1 MPGFFLVFL
10 TDMRST
16 LNPCFTS
23 KKLRQM
29 FNLVNNVASKVP
41 SLLGDDIAAGC
52 SKEIDFK
59 NLSTKCAVDIIATC
73 AYGIEVNSLK
83 GPANIFSKLT
93 QTFDHIVTPFN
104 ILKFTGILLVPKI
117 TNFFKIRFL
126 GKEFTE
132 LFSDGIFEMI
142 NLRKKEKIF
151 RPDLVNLL
159 MEIKQTQEARTNE
172 EKTRNWSDEHL
183 SAQCLAFFIGGY
195 ATIATSMGF
204 TAYEIACNS
213 DVQQKLYQ
221 EILDTNENLDGRDL
235 DYNVINEMKYM
246 NQVISESLRKWPSSP
261 LTGRA
266 CREPY
271 NLKFDDKEFYFDSN
285 IDFLVPIICFHRDP
299 KYFPNPEIFDPERF
313 NEENRKTIDP
323 DTFIP
328 FGAGPRHCIGTRFA
342 LMELKTVFYHL
353 LLKFKFELS
362 PKTDFPIQL
371 DKSPF
376 EMKPKNGIW
385 IKLVNR
391 LN

>member
-1 MPGFFLVFL
+1 
-10 TDMRST
+10 MRST

-29 FNLVNNVASKVP
+29 FNLVNSVASKLP
-41 SLLGDDIAAGC
+41 SMLNDDIAAG
-52 SKEIDFK
+52 SENEIDFK

-83 GPANIFSKLT
+83 GPANDFSKLT
-93 QTFDHIVTPFN
+93 QTFDHIVTLIN
-104 ILKFTGILLVPKI
+104 ILKFTVIMLVPKI
-117 TNFFKIRFL
+117 AKIFKIRFL

-142 NLRKKEKIF
+142 TFRKKEKIL

-159 MEIKQTQEARTNE
+159 MEIKQNQEAGGANE
-172 EKTRNWSDEHL
+172 EKMRNWSDEHL

-204 TAYEIACNS
+204 TAYEIASNP

-221 EILDTNENLDGRDL
+221 EILDTNENLEGRDL
-235 DYNVINEMKYM
+235 EYNVINEMKYM
-246 NQVISESLRKWPSSP
+246 HQVISESLRKWPSSP

-271 NLKFDDKEFYFDSN
+271 NFKYDDKEFYFDSN

-299 KYFPNPEIFDPERF
+299 KYFQNPDLFNPERF
-313 NEENRKTIDP
+313 SEENHKKIDP
-323 DTFIP
+323 DTYIP
-328 FGAGPRHCIGTRFA
+328 FGNGPR
-342 LMELKTVFYHL
+342 LKTVFYHL
-353 LLKFKFELS
+353 LFNFKFELS

-376 EMKPKNGIW
+376 ELKPKNGIW
-385 IKLVNR
+385 VKLVI
-391 LN
+391 